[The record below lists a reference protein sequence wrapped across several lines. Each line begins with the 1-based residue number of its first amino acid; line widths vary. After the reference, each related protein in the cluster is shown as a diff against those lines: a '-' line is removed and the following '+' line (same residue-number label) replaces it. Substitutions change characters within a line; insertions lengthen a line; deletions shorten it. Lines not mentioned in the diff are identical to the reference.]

1 MAWAARTGACSRTTA
16 AGRGNFTLMGR
27 FILSAQSLDRY
38 HHIFFFILRKL
49 TVSAIVVN
57 ENSLQSTIMTRL
69 LDLPSE
75 LQTSILSFMS
85 RREDIHNWIGVCK
98 PLALAFEDSRLC
110 LVSACKNKYCIGV
123 DCENP
128 ELVSLTVFRASLY
141 TRRRDNE
148 WTMKAAR
155 NLFAGCLYRSTN
167 DGSNA
172 YAVVQ
177 TALEYL
183 DEDDINDTLE
193 HKASLDRATASL
205 AASWAR
211 EEYMMAAKDVSDPGK
226 AGRLA
231 EAMVDLLREQ
241 ESPIS
246 QTSRYWAEEHLLWI
260 ISTEKASEFAQEV
273 LDRIAE
279 HENFH
284 SHAAQ
289 EWAAASYKL
298 IKQHGSQEE
307 AKKFA
312 KSMLDRI
319 LRYEEAAA
327 HAAELQRKQ
336 SNWHYST
343 QSSYAQSYIDRNIA
357 SSHPAQELAAEA

>member
-1 MAWAARTGACSRTTA
+1 
-16 AGRGNFTLMGR
+16 
-27 FILSAQSLDRY
+27 
-38 HHIFFFILRKL
+38 
-49 TVSAIVVN
+49 
-57 ENSLQSTIMTRL
+57 MTRL

-75 LQTSILSFMS
+75 LQTSVLSFLS
-85 RREDIHNWIGVCK
+85 QRQDIQNWIGVCK
-98 PLALAFEDSRLC
+98 PFALAFEDSRSC
-110 LVSACKNKYCIGV
+110 LISACKNKYGIDV

-128 ELVSLTVFRASLY
+128 ELVSLTVFRSSLY
-141 TRRRDNE
+141 TRRRGTE

-172 YAVVQ
+172 YAVVR

-183 DEDDINDTLE
+183 DESDNTADTLE
-193 HKASLDRATASL
+193 PKASMDRATTSL

-273 LDRIAE
+273 LHRIAE
-279 HENFH
+279 QESFH

-298 IKQHGSQEE
+298 IKQHGSLEE

-319 LRYEEAAA
+319 LQYEEAAS
-327 HAAELQRKQ
+327 HAAKLQQKQNYWHSSPQ
-336 SNWHYST
+336 SN
-343 QSSYAQSYIDRNIA
+343 YAQSYMGRNIA
-357 SSHPAQELAAEA
+357 SSHSAQELAAEA